1 MAEEKRLVTS
11 GELQKREDTV
21 VDLTNFKDRLEQLL
35 DKKPGEVVI
44 HIDDDEGEEGEGSDA
59 RELLKAQRTM
69 RNEQDQHLDSLSQ
82 TISRQKNL
90 GMMISEELDLQS
102 DLLDDLDSDLDRTK
116 GKMSKTMKTL
126 DKVGKNAKSRKGVIV
141 IVGLIVVIV
150 LGVILGTVLHKV
162 A

>member
-11 GELQKREDTV
+11 GELQKREDTL

>member
-11 GELQKREDTV
+11 GELQKREDTL

-150 LGVILGTVLHKV
+150 LGVILGAVLHKKS
-162 A
+162 